1 MDGDREI
8 ADNDDVEE
16 EHGDVVGHR
25 GSGVVVVVVDND
37 DGKEDDD
44 DDDDVGHEGLIM
56 LIMVMP
62 KSMMMM
68 TLVTK
73 GLGLLAALSDG
84 LRGEDIETGLV
95 ASRTKTKA

>member
-37 DGKEDDD
+37 DAKDNEDDD
-44 DDDDVGHEGLIM
+44 VGHREYGNADNDDAKEDDDDVGHQGSG
-56 LIMVMP
+56 V
-62 KSMMMM
+62 
-68 TLVTK
+68 V
-73 GLGLLAALSDG
+73 G
-84 LRGEDIETGLV
+84 
-95 ASRTKTKA
+95 RTK

>member
-37 DGKEDDD
+37 DGKEY
-44 DDDDVGHEGLIM
+44 DDDDVGH
-56 LIMVMP
+56 
-62 KSMMMM
+62 
-68 TLVTK
+68 
-73 GLGLLAALSDG
+73 
-84 LRGEDIETGLV
+84 RGSGV
-95 ASRTKTKA
+95 VGRTK

>member
-68 TLVTK
+68 MLVIE

-84 LRGEDIETGLV
+84 LGGEDIETGLV
-95 ASRTKTKA
+95 ASKTKTKA